1 MASLVSENASLQ
13 EVQEFFS
20 HDRFA
25 TQVCGCRVVDF
36 APGHAVCEFEVGPQH
51 LNGMGS
57 VMGGAIFTLAD
68 FALAVACNV
77 GEEPTVSASNT
88 IEFLSAPKGTRL
100 TAVCDADKS
109 GSALGFYTVDVHDD
123 LGRHVARMTATCFRR
138 PAKP

>member
-1 MASLVSENASLQ
+1 MASLVPEGSSLE
-13 EVQEFFS
+13 EVREVFS
-20 HDRFA
+20 RDRFA
-25 TQVCGCRVVDF
+25 SEACGCRVVDF

-68 FALAVACNV
+68 FALAVACNI
-77 GEEPTVSASNT
+77 GEEPTVSVSNT
-88 IEFLSAPKGTRL
+88 IGFLSSPKGTRL

-109 GSALGFYTVDVHDD
+109 GSSLGFYTCDVHDD

-138 PAKP
+138 PA